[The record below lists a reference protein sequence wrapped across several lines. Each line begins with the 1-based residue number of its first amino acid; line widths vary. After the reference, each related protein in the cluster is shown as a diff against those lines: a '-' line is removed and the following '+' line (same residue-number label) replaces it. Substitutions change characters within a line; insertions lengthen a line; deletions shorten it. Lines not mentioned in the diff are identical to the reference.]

1 MESVAL
7 VFGGVGQKSELLL
20 AAVERE
26 YEEEQD
32 ATVELVPVA
41 WQQLQAVDQDN
52 ENHNNKC
59 VQGCTV

>member
-7 VFGGVGQKSELLL
+7 VFGGVGQKSKLPL

-32 ATVELVPVA
+32 ARVELLPVA
-41 WQQLQAVDQDN
+41 WQQLHVVN
-52 ENHNNKC
+52 
-59 VQGCTV
+59 

>member
-1 MESVAL
+1 MAL

-41 WQQLQAVDQDN
+41 WQQLQAVDEDN
-52 ENHNNKC
+52 ENHNSKC
-59 VQGCTV
+59 VQGCKV